1 MRKTARLIGC
11 GIGAVAIVLLARSAD
26 AQVSRFDGTYAG
38 LQTLSDSASNYGR
51 CLKGPFKRKLVVKD
65 GTATYT
71 FNPTYQG
78 QVTGTVSADGDVH
91 GSVAEP
97 SGGVG
102 LAGTIEG
109 DDLTGEVWSL
119 YCTYTLKL
127 KRVP

>member
-1 MRKTARLIGC
+1 MHKTARLVGC
-11 GIGAVAIVLLARSAD
+11 GIGAVATVMLARFAD

-38 LQTLSDSASNYGR
+38 LQTLSESDANYGR

-65 GTATYT
+65 GAATYT

-78 QVTGTVSADGDVH
+78 QVTGTVSADGDVS

-102 LAGTIEG
+102 LAGKIEG